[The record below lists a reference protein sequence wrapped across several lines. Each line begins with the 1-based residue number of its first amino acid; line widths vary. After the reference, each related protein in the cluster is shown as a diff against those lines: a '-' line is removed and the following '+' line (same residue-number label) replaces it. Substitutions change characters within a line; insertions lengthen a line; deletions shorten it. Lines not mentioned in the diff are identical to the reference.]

1 MAFAAIRP
9 LLSQLLF
16 SMIMMAIAVYCSL
29 CTSDMVCCVA
39 VMPFT
44 AYYYLTGKDF
54 AADSPVLCVLQPTL
68 RYGNIG
74 VSLLTIA
81 MITINR

>member
-1 MAFAAIRP
+1 MARIGAWV
-9 LLSQLLF
+9 LLTV
-16 SMIMMAIAVYCSL
+16 VYLVVFSL

-39 VMPFT
+39 VMPFSV
-44 AYYYLTGKDF
+44 YYYLTGKDF

-68 RYGNIG
+68 RYANVG

>member
-1 MAFAAIRP
+1 M
-9 LLSQLLF
+9 LTV
-16 SMIMMAIAVYCSL
+16 VYLVVFSL

-39 VMPFT
+39 VMPFSV
-44 AYYYLTGKDF
+44 YYYLTGKDF

-68 RYGNIG
+68 RYANVG